1 MVEFESHQRHTRPI
15 GFAKKNPALRLA
27 GLNDSGEVDWECS
40 QREGSLQRIVIL
52 CVAGEG

>member
-1 MVEFESHQRHTRPI
+1 MVEFESHQRHTRRI